1 MKRIYTFTVHETYAG
16 SRDGEIIVEFDTD
29 EKPFNL
35 SKLNQDKEAEQIAY
49 DNYTMNNV
57 DWENERDHD
66 SSETDF
72 DIDFDNSYLEDSD
85 GNRIRGDEDD

>member
-16 SRDGEIIVEFDTD
+16 SRDGEIIVEIETDNISSDTYK
-29 EKPFNL
+29 EMM
-35 SKLNQDKEAEQIAY
+35 KEAEQEAY

-66 SSETDF
+66 SSETDY
-72 DIDFDNSYLEDSD
+72 DIDFDSSYVLDDD
-85 GNRIRGDEDD
+85 GNEIRGDEDD